1 MMSVYSLIFICLVI
15 YGGISSRQYVPQYL
29 FRLEGSRTSYAGFP
43 KWSTCHSSSIEFEFE
58 TRRSTALLLYM
69 DDRASSSFLEL
80 KIVRGSARLRYKQKA
95 NDKVHSLGD
104 DLHDGKWHRVR
115 VMSTGT
121 SFGFS
126 VDSIAYTGGDST
138 LSNKTLQSTRSFSS
152 LTYVGGLPE
161 SFKKNPRDLSLPS
174 AAYEVHF
181 HGSIRNFTVQQCG
194 NGLERAEIVSRS
206 GIRSSVDDPCALH
219 DPCQHG
225 GLCIST
231 DAGPICECDITD
243 YVGVHCT
250 VGKFYL
256 KLNLLLLYFSLVSY
270 LTLFFAS
277 ELCANFFAL

>member
-1 MMSVYSLIFICLVI
+1 MSVFSLLFICLVI
-15 YGGISSRQYVPQYL
+15 HGSISSRLYDLQSL
-29 FRLEGSRTSYAGFP
+29 FRLEGSRTSYAAFP
-43 KWSTCHSSSIEFEFE
+43 KWSTCHNSSIEFEFE

-95 NDKVHSLGD
+95 HDKVQSLGD

-115 VMSTGT
+115 VMSTQT

-126 VDSIAYTGGDST
+126 VDSIAHTGGDST
-138 LSNKTLQSTRSFSS
+138 LSDRVLLSTGSFSS
-152 LTYVGGLPE
+152 VTYVGGLPE
-161 SFKKNPRDLSLPS
+161 SFKKNPWDLSLPS
-174 AAYEVHF
+174 SAYEIHF
-181 HGSIRNFTVQQCG
+181 HGSIRNFSMEQCG
-194 NGLERAEIVSRS
+194 NGLERAEMVSRS

-231 DAGPICECDITD
+231 DAGPVCECDITD
-243 YVGVHCT
+243 YLGVYCS

-256 KLNLLLLYFSLVSY
+256 KIIFI
-270 LTLFFAS
+270 
-277 ELCANFFAL
+277 